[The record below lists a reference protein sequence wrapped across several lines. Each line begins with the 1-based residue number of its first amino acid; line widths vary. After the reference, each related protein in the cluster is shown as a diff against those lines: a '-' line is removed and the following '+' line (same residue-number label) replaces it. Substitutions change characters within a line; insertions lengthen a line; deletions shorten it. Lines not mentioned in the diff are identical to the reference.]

1 MRLIMTISHRVGL
14 LLFPKITQLD
24 LAGPYEVF
32 CRMPGAAVHLLWK
45 DTQPIASEWGLELR
59 PDTRFEECPALEV
72 LCIPGGPGAFELLS
86 DDVVVNAIRTIAQRS
101 RFVTSVCTGAFL
113 LGAAGL
119 LAGRRATTHWA
130 SRELLRGF
138 GAIPDEGRIVV
149 DGNLITSGGITSGID
164 FGLHIAAQLV
174 GVEQAKEIQLAMEYD
189 PAPPFASGSPRVA
202 EPAIL
207 ARFSEGIR
215 ERQQRRAALV
225 REASRRLAVAQ

>member
-1 MRLIMTISHRVGL
+1 MTISHRVGL

-32 CRMPGAAVHLLWK
+32 CRMPGATVQLLWK
-45 DTQPIASEWGLELR
+45 DTQPIKSEWGLELR
-59 PDTRFEECPALEV
+59 PDTTLEECPELDV
-72 LCIPGGPGAFELLS
+72 FCVPGGAGVFELLR
-86 DDVVVNAIRTIAQRS
+86 DDALIDAVRTIARRS

-119 LAGRRATTHWA
+119 LAGKRATTHWA

-138 GAIPDEGRIVV
+138 GAIPDESRIVV

-164 FGLHIAAQLV
+164 FGLHLAAQLV
-174 GVEQAKEIQLAMEYD
+174 GVEHAKEIQLAMEYD

-215 ERQQRRAALV
+215 ERQERRAALV
-225 REASRRLAVAQ
+225 REASHRLAVAS

>member
-1 MRLIMTISHRVGL
+1 MRLTMTISHSIGL

-45 DTQPIASEWGLELR
+45 DTQPIRSEWGLELR
-59 PDTRFEECPALEV
+59 PDTTFEDCPALDV
-72 LCIPGGPGAFELLS
+72 FCVPGGGGVFELLG
-86 DDVVVNAIRTIAQRS
+86 DDMLIDEVRAIAKRS
-101 RFVTSVCTGAFL
+101 SFVTSVCTGAFL

-119 LAGRRATTHWA
+119 LAGKRATTHWA
-130 SRELLRGF
+130 SRDLLRGF
-138 GAIPDEGRIVV
+138 GAIPDESRIVV

-164 FGLHIAAQLV
+164 FGLHLAAQLV

-225 REASRRLAVAQ
+225 REASHRLVVAS

>member
-45 DTQPIASEWGLELR
+45 DTQPIRSEWGLELR
-59 PDTRFEECPALEV
+59 PDTMFEDCPALDV
-72 LCIPGGPGAFELLS
+72 FCVPGGGGVFELLG
-86 DDVVVNAIRTIAQRS
+86 DDVLIDTVGAIAKRS

-119 LAGRRATTHWA
+119 LAGKRATTHWA
-130 SRELLRGF
+130 SRDLLRGF
-138 GAIPDEGRIVV
+138 GAIPDESRIVT

-202 EPAIL
+202 EPAVL

-225 REASRRLAVAQ
+225 REASRRLAVAC

>member
-1 MRLIMTISHRVGL
+1 MTNSHKVGL

-32 CRMPGAAVHLLWK
+32 SRMTGAAVHLLWK
-45 DTQPIASEWGLELR
+45 DTQPIKSEWGLELR
-59 PDTRFEECPALEV
+59 PDTRFDDCPALDV
-72 LCIPGGPGAFELLS
+72 FCIPGGPGAFELLN
-86 DDVVVNAIRTIAQRS
+86 DDVLIDAVRAIAKRS
-101 RFVTSVCTGAFL
+101 RVVTSVCTGAFL

-119 LAGRRATTHWA
+119 LAGKRATTHWA

-202 EPAIL
+202 EPALL

-225 REASRRLAVAQ
+225 REASHRLAVAS

>member
-1 MRLIMTISHRVGL
+1 MTISHRVGL

-32 CRMPGAAVHLLWK
+32 SRMPGAALHLLWK
-45 DTQPIASEWGLELR
+45 DTQAIKSEWGLELR
-59 PDTRFEECPALEV
+59 PDTTLEECPELDV
-72 LCIPGGPGAFELLS
+72 FCVPGGAGVFELLR
-86 DDVVVNAIRTIAQRS
+86 DDALIDAVRTIARRS

-119 LAGRRATTHWA
+119 LAGKRATTHWA

-138 GAIPDEGRIVV
+138 GAIPDESRIVV

-164 FGLHIAAQLV
+164 FGLHLAAQLV
-174 GVEQAKEIQLAMEYD
+174 GVEHAKEIQLAMEYD

-215 ERQQRRAALV
+215 ERQERRAALV
-225 REASRRLAVAQ
+225 REASHRLAVAS

>member
-1 MRLIMTISHRVGL
+1 MTISHRVGL

-32 CRMPGAAVHLLWK
+32 SRMPGAAVHLLWK
-45 DTQPIASEWGLELR
+45 DTQPIKSEWGLELR
-59 PDTRFEECPALEV
+59 PDTRFEECPALDV
-72 LCIPGGPGAFELLS
+72 LCIPGGPGAFELLG
-86 DDVVVNAIRTIAQRS
+86 DEVVVNAIRTIARRS

-119 LAGRRATTHWA
+119 LAGKRATTHWA
-130 SRELLRGF
+130 SRELLREF
-138 GAIPDEGRIVV
+138 GAIPDESRIVA

-164 FGLHIAAQLV
+164 FGLHLAAQLV

-202 EPAIL
+202 EPAIV
-207 ARFSEGIR
+207 ARFSESIR
-215 ERQQRRAALV
+215 GRQQRRAALV

>member
-1 MRLIMTISHRVGL
+1 MTISYKVGL

-32 CRMPGAAVHLLWK
+32 SRMPGAAVHLLWK
-45 DTQPIASEWGLELR
+45 DTQPIKSEWGLELR
-59 PDTRFEECPALEV
+59 PDTRFDDCPALDV
-72 LCIPGGPGAFELLS
+72 FCVPGGPGAFELFT
-86 DDVVVNAIRTIAQRS
+86 DDVLIDAVRAIAKRS

-119 LAGRRATTHWA
+119 LAGKRATTHWA

-225 REASRRLAVAQ
+225 REASRRLAIAS

>member
-1 MRLIMTISHRVGL
+1 MTISHRVGL

-45 DTQPIASEWGLELR
+45 DTQPIRSEWGLELR
-59 PDTRFEECPALEV
+59 PDTRFDDCPALDV
-72 LCIPGGPGAFELLS
+72 FCVPGGPGVFELFG
-86 DDVVVNAIRTIAQRS
+86 DDVLIDAVRATARRS

-119 LAGRRATTHWA
+119 LASKRATTHWA
-130 SRELLRGF
+130 SRELLREF

-207 ARFSEGIR
+207 AHFSEGIR

-225 REASRRLAVAQ
+225 REASRRLAVAP

>member
-1 MRLIMTISHRVGL
+1 MTDSHRIGL

-32 CRMPGAAVHLLWK
+32 SRVPGTAVHLLWR
-45 DTQPIASEWGLELR
+45 DTQPIVSEWGLQLR
-59 PDTRFEECPALEV
+59 PDTRFEECPALDV
-72 LCIPGGPGAFELLS
+72 LCVPGGPGTFELLG
-86 DDVVVNAIRTIAQRS
+86 DEIVVNAIRTIAQRS
-101 RFVTSVCTGAFL
+101 RLVTSVCTGAFL

-130 SRELLRGF
+130 SRDLLREF

-174 GVEQAKEIQLAMEYD
+174 GDEEAKEIQLAMEYD

-202 EPAIL
+202 EPAVV
-207 ARFSEGIR
+207 ARFSERIR
-215 ERQQRRAALV
+215 QRQERRAALV
-225 REASRRLAVAQ
+225 REASRRLTAVQPNR

>member
-1 MRLIMTISHRVGL
+1 MRLIVTISHRVGL

-45 DTQPIASEWGLELR
+45 DTQPIRSEWGLELR
-59 PDTRFEECPALEV
+59 PDTTFEDCPALDV
-72 LCIPGGPGAFELLS
+72 FCVPGGGGVFELLG
-86 DDVVVNAIRTIAQRS
+86 DDALIDAVRTIAKRS

-119 LAGRRATTHWA
+119 LAGKRATTHWA
-130 SRELLRGF
+130 SRDLLRGF
-138 GAIPDEGRIVV
+138 GAIPDESRIVV

-225 REASRRLAVAQ
+225 REASRRLAIAS

>member
-1 MRLIMTISHRVGL
+1 MTISHRVGL

-45 DTQPIASEWGLELR
+45 DTQPIKSEWGLELR
-59 PDTRFEECPALEV
+59 PDTTFDDCPALDV
-72 LCIPGGPGAFELLS
+72 FCVPGGGGVFELFG
-86 DDVVVNAIRTIAQRS
+86 DDALIDAVRTIAKGS

-119 LAGRRATTHWA
+119 LVGKRATTHWA
-130 SRELLRGF
+130 SRDLLRGF
-138 GAIPDEGRIVV
+138 GAIPDESRIVV

-164 FGLHIAAQLV
+164 FGLHLAAQLV

-207 ARFSEGIR
+207 ARFNEGIR

-225 REASRRLAVAQ
+225 REASHRLAVAS

>member
-1 MRLIMTISHRVGL
+1 MRLIMTITHRVGL

-45 DTQPIASEWGLELR
+45 DTQPIRSEWGLELR
-59 PDTRFEECPALEV
+59 PDTRFEDCPALDV
-72 LCIPGGPGAFELLS
+72 FCVPGGGGVFELFS
-86 DDVVVNAIRTIAQRS
+86 DDALINAVRTIAKRS

-202 EPAIL
+202 EPAIV

-215 ERQQRRAALV
+215 ERQERRAALV

>member
-1 MRLIMTISHRVGL
+1 MTISHRVGL

-45 DTQPIASEWGLELR
+45 DTQPIKSEWGLELR
-59 PDTRFEECPALEV
+59 PDTSFDDCPALNV
-72 LCIPGGPGAFELLS
+72 LCIPGGPGAFELLG
-86 DDVVVNAIRTIAQRS
+86 DDVVLNAIRRIAQRS

-113 LGAAGL
+113 VGAAGL

-130 SRELLRGF
+130 SRELLREF
-138 GAIPDEGRIVV
+138 GAIPDESRIVV

-164 FGLHIAAQLV
+164 FGLNIAAQLV

-202 EPAIL
+202 EPKIV
-207 ARFSEGIR
+207 ARFREGIR
-215 ERQQRRAALV
+215 ERQERRAALV
-225 REASRRLAVAQ
+225 REASRRLAVAP

>member
-1 MRLIMTISHRVGL
+1 MTISHRVGL

-45 DTQPIASEWGLELR
+45 DTQPIKSEWGLELR
-59 PDTRFEECPALEV
+59 PDTSFDDCPTLDV
-72 LCIPGGPGAFELLS
+72 LCIPGGPGAFELLG
-86 DDVVVNAIRTIAQRS
+86 DDVVVNAIRTIAQQS
-101 RFVTSVCTGAFL
+101 RCVTSVCTGAFL

-138 GAIPDEGRIVV
+138 GAIPDDSRIVV

-174 GVEQAKEIQLAMEYD
+174 GVEQAKQIQLAMEYD

-202 EPAIL
+202 EPKIV
-207 ARFSEGIR
+207 ARFREVIT
-215 ERQQRRAALV
+215 ERQERRAALV
-225 REASRRLAVAQ
+225 REASRRLAVAP

>member
-14 LLFPKITQLD
+14 LLFPRITQLD

-45 DTQPIASEWGLELR
+45 DTQPIKSEWGLELR
-59 PDTRFEECPALEV
+59 PDTRFEDCPPLDV
-72 LCIPGGPGAFELLS
+72 FCVPGGGGVFELFG
-86 DDVVVNAIRTIAQRS
+86 DDALIDAVRTIAKRS

-119 LAGRRATTHWA
+119 LAGKRATTHWA
-130 SRELLRGF
+130 SRDLLRGF
-138 GAIPDEGRIVV
+138 GAIPDESRIVV

-207 ARFSEGIR
+207 ARFSEGIK

-225 REASRRLAVAQ
+225 REASHRLAVAS

>member
-1 MRLIMTISHRVGL
+1 MTISYKVGL

-32 CRMPGAAVHLLWK
+32 SRMPGAAVHLLWK
-45 DTQPIASEWGLELR
+45 DTQLIRSEWGLELR
-59 PDTRFEECPALEV
+59 PDTRFDDCPALDV
-72 LCIPGGPGAFELLS
+72 FCVPGGPGAFELFT
-86 DDVVVNAIRTIAQRS
+86 DDVLIDAVRAIAKRS

-119 LAGRRATTHWA
+119 LAGKRATTHWA

-164 FGLHIAAQLV
+164 FGLHIAAQLI

-225 REASRRLAVAQ
+225 REASRRLAIAS

>member
-1 MRLIMTISHRVGL
+1 
-14 LLFPKITQLD
+14 LFPKITQLD

-45 DTQPIASEWGLELR
+45 DTQPIKSEWGLELR
-59 PDTRFEECPALEV
+59 PDTRFDDCPTLDV
-72 LCIPGGPGAFELLS
+72 FCVPGGPGAFELFG
-86 DDVVVNAIRTIAQRS
+86 DDVLINAVRTIAQRS
-101 RFVTSVCTGAFL
+101 RCITSVCTGAFL

-119 LAGRRATTHWA
+119 LAGKRATTHWA
-130 SRELLRGF
+130 SRDLLRGL
-138 GAIPDEGRIVV
+138 GAIPDEGRVVV

-202 EPAIL
+202 EPAVV

-215 ERQQRRAALV
+215 ERQRRRAVLV
-225 REASRRLAVAQ
+225 REASRRLAVAS